1 MTIEKKQSMSILTQA
16 LVTSDVW
23 CLLGHGIRWVVL
35 CQVSSLRP
43 RMANTDK
50 TAARHWQIKARF
62 Q

>member
-35 CQVSSLRP
+35 CQ
-43 RMANTDK
+43 A
-50 TAARHWQIKARF
+50 
-62 Q
+62 